1 MDRRF
6 GGNKVK
12 VNEYTDVS
20 RWYDANE
27 VAQGMTEYKLAGFR
41 ENLGDGWE
49 EVEHKIED
57 GPNGSKRVLLTR
69 AKYEYR

>member
-1 MDRRF
+1 MDRQF
-6 GGNKVK
+6 GTNKVK
-12 VNEYTDVS
+12 VKEYTDVS

-27 VAQGMTEYKLAGFR
+27 VRQGMIEYKLAGFR
-41 ENLGDGWE
+41 ENLGNGWD

-57 GPNGSKRVLLTR
+57 GPNGTKRVVLKR

>member
-1 MDRRF
+1 MDRQF
-6 GGNKVK
+6 GGKKVMVK
-12 VNEYTDVS
+12 EDTDVS

-27 VAQGMTEYKLAGFR
+27 VAQGMIEYKLAGFR
-41 ENLGDGWE
+41 GNLGNGWE

-57 GPNGSKRVLLTR
+57 GPNGSKRVLLKR

>member
-1 MDRRF
+1 MDRQV
-6 GGNKVK
+6 GTNKVK
-12 VNEYTDVS
+12 VKEYTDVS

-27 VAQGMTEYKLAGFR
+27 VRQGMIEYKLAGFR
-41 ENLGDGWE
+41 ENLGNGWD

-57 GPNGSKRVLLTR
+57 GPNGTKRVVLKR

>member
-1 MDRRF
+1 MDRQF

-12 VNEYTDVS
+12 VKEYTDVS
-20 RWYDANE
+20 RWYNANE
-27 VAQGMTEYKLAGFR
+27 VRMGMIEYKLAGFR
-41 ENLGDGWE
+41 ENLGNGWE

-57 GPNGSKRVLLTR
+57 GLNGSKRVVLKR